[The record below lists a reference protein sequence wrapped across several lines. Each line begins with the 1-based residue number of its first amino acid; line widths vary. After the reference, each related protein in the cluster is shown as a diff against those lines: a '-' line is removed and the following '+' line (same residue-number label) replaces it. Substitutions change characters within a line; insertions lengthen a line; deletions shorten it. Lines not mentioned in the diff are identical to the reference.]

1 MPVPKGDKKSDA
13 RRASQNKY
21 DLKNLAVLA
30 CKVRKP
36 EAEAFRALCEAHGL
50 TVNAAL
56 SDYVHNSLDGCA
68 LLESL
73 ATAEN
78 KRGYNSSKID

>member
-1 MPVPKGDKKSDA
+1 MCLRA
-13 RRASQNKY
+13 RQI
-21 DLKNLAVLA
+21 V
-30 CKVRKP
+30 
-36 EAEAFRALCEAHGL
+36 EAFRALCEAHGL

>member
-1 MPVPKGDKKSDA
+1 MPVPKGDKKSAA

-36 EAEAFRALCEAHGL
+36 EADAFRALCEAHGM

-56 SDYVHNSLDGCA
+56 SNYVHNSLEGGA
-68 LLESL
+68 IYGR
-73 ATAEN
+73 
-78 KRGYNSSKID
+78 K